1 VKIRLGRL
9 RVLVAALAI
18 LCATGCSS
26 GSLPSATPS
35 SSPQAAGTPTPS
47 PPVATE
53 WTEYHH
59 DAERAGQGPLEPPL
73 SVPKVAWSVGVDGD
87 VYASPLIVAGHV
99 IVATENNTVYSLDVF
114 TGSVIWKTHLGAPVD
129 AATLPCG
136 DIGPV
141 TGITGTPAADP
152 ASGRLYVVAYLQ
164 SRHHMLYAL
173 NLVDGSVVS
182 QQDVDPAGSTPAVQQ
197 QRGALAIASGFVYVP
212 LGGMYGDCGAY
223 HGYVVA
229 VPVAGGQAFA
239 YRVPATRGAGIW
251 SAAGVTIGPGGDVYV
266 VTGNATSGGSAFGYS
281 NSVIELSTT
290 LRVKSYFAPSNW
302 ASLDASD
309 TDLGALG
316 ATVIPS
322 SGSSGSSGLAG
333 SAGLVLA
340 VGKDGVAYLMRAGQ
354 LGGIGG
360 QVGSR
365 RVCSGAFGGTA
376 WSGSTVFVPC
386 TDGLYALSVSSGAV
400 TVAWHASHPSLGS
413 PILAAGALWA
423 IEPSSARLYALDP
436 STGAVVYSTGLGS
449 ARHFAT
455 PAATEGFVVAPA
467 GRAVVAVV
475 TAGG

>member
-1 VKIRLGRL
+1 
-9 RVLVAALAI
+9 
-18 LCATGCSS
+18 
-26 GSLPSATPS
+26 
-35 SSPQAAGTPTPS
+35 
-47 PPVATE
+47 VATE

-59 DAERAGQGPLEPPL
+59 DAARAGQGPVEPPL
-73 SVPKVAWSVGVDGD
+73 SAPKVAWNVGVDGD

-114 TGSVIWKTHLGAPVD
+114 TGSTIWKTHLGSPVD

-136 DIGPV
+136 DFGPS

-152 ASGRLYVVAYLQ
+152 ATGRLYVVAYLQ
-164 SRHHMLYAL
+164 TRHHMLFAL
-173 NLVDGSVVS
+173 NLVDGSVVA
-182 QQDVDPAGSTPAVQQ
+182 QQDVDPVGSTPAVQQ

-239 YRVPATRGAGIW
+239 YRVPAARGAGIW
-251 SAAGVTIGPGGDVYV
+251 SPEGVTIGPGGDVYA
-266 VTGNATSGGSAFGYS
+266 VTGNATSGSSFAYS
-281 NSVIELSTT
+281 NSVIELSPT
-290 LRVKSYFAPSNW
+290 LQVKSYFAPSNW
-302 ASLDASD
+302 ASLDATD

-316 ATVIPS
+316 VTV
-322 SGSSGSSGLAG
+322 LAA
-333 SAGLVLA
+333 AGLVVA
-340 VGKDGVAYLMRAGQ
+340 VGKDGVAYVMRAGQ

-360 QVGSR
+360 QVASR
-365 RVCSGAFGGTA
+365 HVCAGAFGGTS

-386 TDGLYALSVSSGAV
+386 RDGLFALSIGAGTVAV
-400 TVAWHASHPSLGS
+400 TWHDPHPVLGT

-423 IEPSSARLYALDP
+423 IEPSSATLYALDP

-449 ARHFAT
+449 ARHFNT

-467 GRAVVAVV
+467 GRAVLAVV